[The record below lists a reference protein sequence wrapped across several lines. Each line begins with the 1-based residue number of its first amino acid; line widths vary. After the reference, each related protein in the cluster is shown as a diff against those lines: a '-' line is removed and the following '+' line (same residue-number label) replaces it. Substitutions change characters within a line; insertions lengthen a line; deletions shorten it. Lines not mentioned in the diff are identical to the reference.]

1 MRRGTTSTGF
11 TFEFDE
17 TRLDDM
23 RFVDVLAVVVN
34 PEAPQF
40 DKISGAS
47 RLITMLLGQTQKE
60 ALYDHI
66 GKNYEGGRVPREDL
80 EKALEEI
87 MAASGESGAEKNC

>member
-11 TFEFDE
+11 RYEYDE

-23 RFVDVLAVVVN
+23 RFVDVLTVVLD

-40 DKISGAS
+40 EKISGVSA
-47 RLITMLLGQTQKE
+47 LIGMLLGRELKA
-60 ALYDHI
+60 ALYTHI
-66 GKNYEGGRVPREDL
+66 GQRFDGRVPRAEL

-87 MAASGESGAEKNC
+87 MLGSGAESELKN

>member
-1 MRRGTTSTGF
+1 MIKGTTSTGF
-11 TFEFDE
+11 AYEYDE

-23 RFVDVLAVVVN
+23 RFVDVLAVVVD

-47 RLITMLLGQTQKE
+47 KLLTMLLGKQMKKD
-60 ALYDHI
+60 LYAHI
-66 GKNYEGGRVPREDL
+66 GKDHEGRVPRAEL

-87 MAASGESGAEKNC
+87 MQTKDAEKNS